1 MNKSKPIIHNKGI
14 SLIEIMLATILM
26 GVMLVPIL
34 NMFSQGTTQTIRSR
48 DELTA
53 LGLASN
59 LMSYAYTKPY
69 TDLQATSGP
78 ETRNDLTIDYENGSL
93 SLEIDD
99 ERYMRTIEVTEVT
112 PTNWRFSYKLVN
124 VIVSWQDPDGNE
136 RQVGIAGIISDE

>member
-34 NMFSQGTTQTIRSR
+34 NMFSQGTKQTIRSR

-69 TDLQATSGP
+69 INLQTTNGHEP
-78 ETRNDLTIDYENGSL
+78 LNNLTINYDNGSI
-93 SLEIDD
+93 SLNIDD
-99 ERYMRTIEVTEVT
+99 DRYMRTIEVTEVT

-136 RQVGIAGIISDE
+136 RQIGIAGIISDE